1 MLGMADRAGT
11 VPALKLDGQQV
22 KTNREIARFLD
33 QVQPGAADVSRRSRP
48 PAEVEEAER
57 WGDEV
62 FQMVARRLAFTA
74 ALHGRDALVNRA
86 DDGRLG
92 PLLWR
97 NADDQAGRGRAS
109 SALFIF
115 GVNAQAERELLAGL
129 PDMLDRIDGW
139 VEAGVLNGEELNAA
153 DFMIAPSLA
162 LLTYRRDL
170 RPELERRP
178 LIGLVD
184 RVLPEP
190 SSRLASRRPLVS
202 RHGQRRATSCRRR
215 TAGVLFNPRSYDPA
229 DFDEATRRALLAT
242 IDFFESRGKA
252 TLKEHDHERT
262 WYADFL
268 EFVKRERIFATLL
281 TPAAEAAGD
290 PDKRWDT
297 ARISAFSEITGFY
310 GLAYWYTWQVTIL
323 GLGPIWQ
330 SDNAAARRR
339 AAELLEDGAIF
350 AFGLSEKEHGAD
362 IYSTDMV
369 LTPDGDGGF
378 TASGSKYYIGNGNL
392 AGMVSV
398 FGRRADV
405 DGPDG
410 YVFFAA
416 DSRHPAYRL
425 VKNVVNSQN
434 YVSEFRLEAYPVGA
448 EDILHTGKDAF
459 YAALNTVN
467 VGKFNLGFASIGI
480 CEHAFYEAI
489 THADGRVL
497 YGHKVTEFP
506 HVRQL
511 LSDAYVRLVAMK
523 LFSDRAI
530 DYFRSAG
537 ADDRRYLLFNPITKM
552 KVTTEGEK
560 VIDDLWD
567 VIAAKGFEKDT
578 FFEMAARDIRGLPKL
593 EGTVHVNMALVLK
606 FMANYLFNPA
616 EYPPVPPRRD
626 AADDEFLFRQGPAK
640 GLGKIQ
646 FNDWRASYAPFADV
660 PNVARFMEQAEG
672 LGELLGTAPP
682 SEEQQTRARLPAH
695 PGGAVHA
702 RRLRTADPRAGR
714 ADRPRRRHDRR
725 DLRRAGARLLELRRH
740 PARDT
745 PRPPRPSRHGRS
757 VTFASRSATRTG
769 SCGSGT
775 RSSGTRAPTR
785 CSPRLPGRMADA
797 SAG

>member
-1 MLGMADRAGT
+1 MAS
-11 VPALKLDGQQV
+11 VEQ
-22 KTNREIARFLD
+22 
-33 QVQPGAADVSRRSRP
+33 RP
-48 PAEVEEAER
+48 VGSEPQASEE
-57 WGDEV
+57 
-62 FQMVARRLAFTA
+62 
-74 ALHGRDALVNRA
+74 
-86 DDGRLG
+86 
-92 PLLWR
+92 
-97 NADDQAGRGRAS
+97 GRAP
-109 SALFIF
+109 A
-115 GVNAQAERELLAGL
+115 
-129 PDMLDRIDGW
+129 
-139 VEAGVLNGEELNAA
+139 
-153 DFMIAPSLA
+153 
-162 LLTYRRDL
+162 
-170 RPELERRP
+170 
-178 LIGLVD
+178 
-184 RVLPEP
+184 
-190 SSRLASRRPLVS
+190 
-202 RHGQRRATSCRRR
+202 
-215 TAGVLFNPRSYDPA
+215 LFNPRSYDPA

-339 AAELLEDGAIF
+339 AAELLEDGSIF
-350 AFGLSEKEHGAD
+350 AFGLSEKQHGAD

-378 TASGSKYYIGNGNL
+378 SASGSKYYIGNGNL

-416 DSRHPAYRL
+416 EARHPAYRL

-448 EDILHTGKDAF
+448 DDILHTGKDAF

-489 THADGRVL
+489 THADGRIL

-537 ADDRRYLLFNPITKM
+537 PDDRRYLLFNPVTKM

-578 FFEMAARDIRGLPKL
+578 YFEMAARDIRGLPKL

-616 EYPPVPPRRD
+616 EHAPVPQRRD

-646 FNDWRASYAPFADV
+646 FDDWRASYAPFSDV
-660 PNVARFMEQAEG
+660 PNVIRFMEQAEG
-672 LGELLGTAPP
+672 LGTLLGTAPP
-682 SEEQQTRARLPAH
+682 SEEQQTELGFLLTLGELFTLVPYGQLILEQAALTGLDTDTIDAIFDVLVRDFSGYAVTLHGHSSSTGAQQSWALDHIRKPITDTDRFGRVWDQVAR
-695 PGGAVHA
+695 HA
-702 RRLRTADPRAGR
+702 GVYEM
-714 ADRPRRRHDRR
+714 RP
-725 DLRRAGARLLELRRH
+725 
-740 PARDT
+740 
-745 PRPPRPSRHGRS
+745 
-757 VTFASRSATRTG
+757 
-769 SCGSGT
+769 
-775 RSSGTRAPTR
+775 
-785 CSPRLPGRMADA
+785 
-797 SAG
+797 